1 MDIYGLFRTAASV
14 SPSLT
19 GHDVTLSLLAYMAAY
34 LLIYPTGLI
43 LLLRLV
49 RKGPL
54 ETSESAAAIEAGRP
68 AAPVLA
74 PAINVMR
81 GEV

>member
-1 MDIYGLFRTAASV
+1 MDHLRALATAASV

-19 GHDVTLSLLAYMAAY
+19 GSDVTLSLL
-34 LLIYPTGLI
+34 LIYPWGLI
-43 LLLRLV
+43 LMLRLV

-54 ETSESAAAIEAGRP
+54 ETIEAPAAIEAGRP

-74 PAINVMR
+74 PAINVAK
-81 GEV
+81 GERR

>member
-1 MDIYGLFRTAASV
+1 
-14 SPSLT
+14 
-19 GHDVTLSLLAYMAAY
+19 MAVY
-34 LLIYPTGLI
+34 LLIYPSGLI

-74 PAINVMR
+74 PAINVVK

>member
-1 MDIYGLFRTAASV
+1 
-14 SPSLT
+14 
-19 GHDVTLSLLAYMAAY
+19 MAVY

-43 LLLRLV
+43 LLLRLI

-54 ETSESAAAIEAGRP
+54 ETSETVPAIEAGRP
-68 AAPVLA
+68 AAQVLA
-74 PAINVMR
+74 PAINVVK

>member
-1 MDIYGLFRTAASV
+1 
-14 SPSLT
+14 
-19 GHDVTLSLLAYMAAY
+19 MAVY

-43 LLLRLV
+43 LLLRLI

-54 ETSESAAAIEAGRP
+54 ETSETVPTIEAGRP

-74 PAINVMR
+74 PAINVVK